1 MERVVTFNKVG
12 YDPFIDFIKAYV
24 IICVLLGHTFPYL
37 DETGYCL
44 WYGMQ
49 VPLFVLVQVFHAF
62 KKEQVSFN
70 VRKLFVRILLP
81 YIIVQSLLLSILLI
95 REEINYKLLIDNM
108 LIGGGN
114 GPGSYY
120 PWVYI
125 QLAIILY
132 LIAPYVKRDTK
143 WKYCIIAIVVCE
155 GFEIRSSLI
164 ALPEEIHRLLATRY
178 IFLIYLGWI
187 WVNKGIVINKKTLF
201 LSLLSL
207 LSIIYF
213 EYYYV
218 PTEPWFYDTAWRT
231 HRWPCYFYVSMLLT
245 YILYLIYSRIKHI
258 HFIDKIIRM
267 LARCSYEIFLVQ
279 MAVIVLCPSMDFI
292 GNAYAQLG
300 LRMFFIWTL
309 SIVGG
314 YYFNIVYS
322 NFNNFVVDGRNTKN
336 N

>member
-1 MERVVTFNKVG
+1 MERIVTFNKVG
-12 YDPFIDFIKAYV
+12 YDPFIDFIKAYA
-24 IICVLLGHTFPYL
+24 IICVLLGHTFLYL

-62 KKEQVSFN
+62 KKEKAPLSL
-70 VRKLFVRILLP
+70 RKIFARILLP
-81 YIIVQSLLLSILLI
+81 YAIVQFLLLIVLLL
-95 REEINYKLLIDNM
+95 ESCSDYKSLIVNT
-108 LIGGGN
+108 LIEGGR

-132 LIAPYVKRDTK
+132 FIKPYINVVSKGRKLFIAF
-143 WKYCIIAIVVCE
+143 AVCE
-155 GFEIRSSLI
+155 SFEIISSLI
-164 ALPEEIHRLLATRY
+164 DLPEVLHRLLAIRY
-178 IFLIYLGWI
+178 LFLIYLGWI
-187 WVNKGIVINKKTLF
+187 WVNKGIVINRKTIF

-207 LSIIYF
+207 LSVIYF
-213 EYYYV
+213 EYFYV

-231 HRWPCYFYVSMLLT
+231 HRWPCYFYVSTLLS

-258 HFIDKIIRM
+258 RVVDKSIKI

-279 MAVIVLCPSMDFI
+279 MAVIVLCPSLDFI
-292 GNAYAQLG
+292 GNAHAQLTF
-300 LRMFFIWTL
+300 RMILVWTL

-314 YYFNIVYS
+314 YYFNITY
-322 NFNNFVVDGRNTKN
+322 NNFYNKFVINGKL
-336 N
+336 